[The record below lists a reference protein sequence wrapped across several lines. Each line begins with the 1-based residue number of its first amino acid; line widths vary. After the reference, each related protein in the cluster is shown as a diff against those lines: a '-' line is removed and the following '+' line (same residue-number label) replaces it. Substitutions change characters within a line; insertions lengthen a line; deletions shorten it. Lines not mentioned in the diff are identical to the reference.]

1 MGIMVLKYINRI
13 LYALGIALGLIFVYN
28 LSDSYARTIELQ
40 ERGREALE
48 SSTYEAFMP
57 TRYYNPTLLFDEIV
71 EDSGVM
77 YQVKIYEVAY
87 IRLLEDELVVVDGI
101 HVLMIQDDGPLQTE
115 FFQVQFVQESATIDY
130 VGYRYFDLP
139 VYSVMNAETATMF
152 ARREIFYNPSLV
164 FEPITGFK
172 VYQNE
177 DVLFEI
183 ELDLQEDDF
192 VIKEELESY
201 IAIHNDAPSE
211 EDLHYALSPEVIIDT
226 KPIVI
231 RNLSIYII
239 LSSLITYLIFK
250 YRNKKLGRKDP
261 TEALKKD
268 LDRLQ

>member
-28 LSDSYARTIELQ
+28 LSDSYARTLELQ
-40 ERGREALE
+40 KRGKEALE

-57 TRYYNPTLLFDEIV
+57 TRYYNPTLLLDETID
-71 EDSGVM
+71 ESGVI
-77 YQVKIYEVAY
+77 YQLKIYEVAY
-87 IRLLEDELVVVDGI
+87 IRLLDDELIVVDGI
-101 HVLMIQDDGPLQTE
+101 HILMIQDEGPLQTE
-115 FFQVQFVQESATIDY
+115 FFQVQFVQDSATIDY

-152 ARREIFYNPSLV
+152 ARREIFFNPSLS

-177 DVLFEI
+177 EILFEVT
-183 ELDLQEDDF
+183 LDINEEDF
-192 VIKEELESY
+192 VIKEELEDY
-201 IAIHNDAPSE
+201 ISIHHDAPSE
-211 EDLHYALSPEVIIDT
+211 ADFNYALSPEVIIDT

-231 RNLSIYII
+231 RNLAIYII
-239 LSSLITYLIFK
+239 FSGLITYLIFR
-250 YRNKKLGRKDP
+250 YRNKKLGRKTP

-268 LDRLQ
+268 LDRLS